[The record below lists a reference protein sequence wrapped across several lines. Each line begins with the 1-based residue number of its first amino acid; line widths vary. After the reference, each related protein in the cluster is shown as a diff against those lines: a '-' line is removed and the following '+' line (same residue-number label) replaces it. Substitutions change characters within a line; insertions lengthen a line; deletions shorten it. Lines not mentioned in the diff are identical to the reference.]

1 MSRRDALLRAGAV
14 LAGAGAALGPQTA
27 LAARRRSVGV
37 VYRLRAT
44 GHCSCRAC
52 HRHAANKLFA
62 TRAAAHHG
70 RAHRGCRCEVVR
82 ASIGPEAWRKLFGSP
97 AELHRTSVDRRR
109 RSTRRVLGRARRRAT
124 ARRKHR
130 ATRGLAR

>member
-1 MSRRDALLRAGAV
+1 MHHRMSRRDALLRAGVVA
-14 LAGAGAALGPQTA
+14 AGAGAALGPQAA
-27 LAARRRSVGV
+27 LASRHGSVGV

-44 GHCSCRAC
+44 GHCSCTAC

-62 TRAAAHHG
+62 TRAAANHG
-70 RAHRGCRCEVVR
+70 RAHRGCRCKVVR
-82 ASIGPEAWRKLFGSP
+82 ATIGADAWRKLFGSP

-109 RSTRRVLGRARRRAT
+109 RSTRRAL

-130 ATRGLAR
+130 AKRRQAR